1 MHWLL
6 RFIITAVALWAIAV
20 YVPGF
25 HLSGWIYAVVAAIIF
40 GIVNTIIGPILRLL
54 SLPFTIL
61 TLGLFS
67 IVVNWI
73 LFALTVWI
81 SPGFKTTGYPW
92 PAWEATLLGAIIMML
107 VNTFVSAPLG
117 RPGKPARG

>member
-25 HLSGWIYAVVAAIIF
+25 HITGWGAAIIAAIIF
-40 GIVNTIIGPILRLL
+40 GIINTIIAPVLRLL
-54 SLPFTIL
+54 TLPLTIL

-73 LFALTVWI
+73 LFALTVWL
-81 SPGFKTTGYPW
+81 SPGFKTTGTPW
-92 PAWEATLLGAIIMML
+92 PAWEATLIGAIIMMII
-107 VNTFVSAPLG
+107 NTLISAPLS
-117 RPGKPARG
+117 RDERKR

>member
-6 RFIITAVALWAIAV
+6 RFLITAAALWAIAV

-25 HLSGWIYAVVAAIIF
+25 HINGWLSAIIAAIIF
-40 GIVNTIIGPILRLL
+40 GIVNAIIGPILKLL
-54 SLPFTIL
+54 TFPLTIV

-73 LFALTVWI
+73 LFALTVWF
-81 SPGFKTTGYPW
+81 SPGFKTTGTPW
-92 PAWEATLLGAIIMML
+92 PAWESTLVGAIIMMI
-107 VNTFVSAPLG
+107 VSTFVTTPMKREQRQA
-117 RPGKPARG
+117 

>member
-6 RFIITAVALWAIAV
+6 RFLVTAVALWAIAV

-25 HLSGWIYAVVAAIIF
+25 HLTSWGYAIVAAIIF
-40 GIVNTIIGPILRLL
+40 GVVNTLVGPILKLI
-54 SLPFTIL
+54 SLPLTIL

-67 IVVNWI
+67 IIINWA
-73 LFALTVWI
+73 LFALTVWL

-92 PAWEATLLGAIIMML
+92 PAWESTLVGAIIMMV
-107 VNTFVSAPLG
+107 VNTFVSAPLTRSAPTA
-117 RPGKPARG
+117 RP